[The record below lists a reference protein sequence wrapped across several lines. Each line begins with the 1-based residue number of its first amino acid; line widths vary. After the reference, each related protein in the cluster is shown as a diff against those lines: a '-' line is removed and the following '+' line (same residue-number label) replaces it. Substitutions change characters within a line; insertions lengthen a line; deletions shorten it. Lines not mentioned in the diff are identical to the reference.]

1 MLYLQRYPT
10 TTNIRKVARPQSAT
24 SPQGNFTATTI
35 DAQRTYAVYRTAAE
49 TQALEARDE

>member
-1 MLYLQRYPT
+1 MLYLQRYLT

-49 TQALEARDE
+49 TQALEAKNE